1 MIAYLDA
8 SIVVPLIKIE
18 DASGELR
25 DYLQELRDDGHLLV
39 SARLVETEVRRAAVR
54 QGISQATVTTLLDTI
69 NVFEM
74 TPADY
79 VTAGRFAFEN
89 LGSLDALHLAAALR
103 VPADVMLSDDAR
115 LVEASEAS
123 GHPVLDSAIPDR
135 TL

>member
-18 DASGELR
+18 DASGEIR

-39 SARLVETEVRRAAVR
+39 SARLAETEVRRAAAR

-69 NVFEM
+69 NVFEL

-79 VTAGRFAFEN
+79 VTAGRFAFGN

-103 VPADVMLSDDAR
+103 VPADVMLSHDAR

-123 GHPVLDSAIPDR
+123 GLPVLDSAIPAR